1 MHRTGS
7 ARFMYISVFY
17 GVFCALLTSLVH
29 PKGAFF
35 LLQAAS
41 MTEGHWKNLWKYMPI
56 LCLFVGAAFVYSRA
70 YLDKE
75 RMRDA
80 LFALTGCLVFM
91 WAFSMFKMSMPYILP
106 YWADPMFARFDQIL
120 HFGTDPWRLIE
131 PLRAPLGTELMDYV
145 YLKLWAWP
153 AVVGPLMLV
162 IFDRDPERVS
172 RYLMLFLF
180 TWIFLGNVLAL
191 AFLSVGPV
199 YHDRLLEADTFAAL
213 NAVLNSPE
221 ERASLMGIVREWL
234 WVVKNPD
241 YQGVSSGI
249 SAFPSVHVGVAT
261 LSCFYLCERSR
272 YLAPL
277 GILFLVLILLGS
289 VLSGLHYAVDG
300 YASFL
305 VVSLA
310 WFFTRQTGRVS
321 DGSGSLASLRPLT

>member
-70 YLDKE
+70 Y
-75 RMRDA
+75 R
-80 LFALTGCLVFM
+80 
-91 WAFSMFKMSMPYILP
+91 
-106 YWADPMFARFDQIL
+106 
-120 HFGTDPWRLIE
+120 
-131 PLRAPLGTELMDYV
+131 
-145 YLKLWAWP
+145 P

-234 WVVKNPD
+234 WVVKDPE